1 MYKNKCMIRILKW
14 KMLRD
19 GLFMNVF
26 HYACN
31 SLFFITCNSYEDIII
46 FRGLQ
51 RKINSSNA
59 VLLVT
64 YYRETSK

>member
-1 MYKNKCMIRILKW
+1 MYKNKCMIKIFKW

-26 HYACN
+26 YYACN
-31 SLFFITCNSYEDIII
+31 SLFFITCNTYEDIII
-46 FRGLQ
+46 CRGLQ